1 MIGNETGEAGNA
13 VSAMHAIIDKMAAKY
28 ANNEPVL
35 AKFINHVHQLPS
47 VLAAFEET
55 LNQRTERKKVLTMTS
70 DEFIEQFLSDSTHNY
85 FYNGA
90 IDLFFEYDNVKYC
103 KIEEDDIVYAA
114 LTTLQD
120 YPELKPW
127 KYKIK
132 NQILKRVKDR
142 ELLNSIPESCT
153 IQNVIGIIY
162 PAIFSSRDAAK
173 HFLTI
178 LGDILNKKNTNYYFI
193 SARAKRFIQELSLQC
208 CALFGIPS
216 LTNVFK
222 FKFYEHTFSECRL
235 LNVNEVGVRAIKL
248 NEYSSPFKR
257 SIVDIMCVSSH
268 YSKRFGSADSF
279 LESPYCKD
287 ASLAAHCFYLKTNDE
302 ISIINKFVSMST
314 EPCDNYNI
322 TWKKMQYL
330 WKLFLE
336 DENLPYI
343 MFTNQLKA
351 HLTSIL
357 PCRAAGDAN
366 DDESGAIAGSGPGSG
381 SGSSSD
387 IVFTGITSKHLP
399 IVSDFLV
406 FWKETIIVIGDVLGA
421 GAAASNAALSTASR
435 EEEDELEIDE
445 LAILFINYVRTRKP
459 TQKNVNNLNI
469 TDELMHG
476 LVKHFFSEIQIEDD
490 KYIMNV
496 TSKMWNKKKEI
507 KHALMLTASMGTPL
521 SSSSANANA
530 NANASSAVELLSSE
544 SVDVL
549 HQQSQLQ
556 SPHAIYN
563 AYERYCAHS
572 YSHKSFVVS
581 KRYFEKY
588 YDEIMK
594 NNEK

>member
-1 MIGNETGEAGNA
+1 MDNSETGNA
-13 VSAMHAIIDKMAAKY
+13 IALLHAVIDKMAAKY

-35 AKFINHVHQLPS
+35 AKFINHVHQIPS
-47 VLAAFEET
+47 LLTTLEET

-120 YPELKPW
+120 YPDLKPW

-132 NQILKRVKDR
+132 NQILKRIKDR

-153 IQNVIGIIY
+153 IQNVIGMIY

-178 LGDILNKKNTNYYFI
+178 LGDVLNKKNSNYYFI

-235 LNVNEVGVRAIKL
+235 LNVNELGVRAIKL
-248 NEYSSPFKR
+248 GEYSSPFKR
-257 SIVDIMCVSSH
+257 NIVDILCVSSH

-287 ASLAAHCFYLKTNDE
+287 AALAAHCFYLKTNDE
-302 ISIINKFVSMST
+302 LSIINRFVSKTT

-330 WKLFLE
+330 WKLFLQ

-357 PCRAAGDAN
+357 PCKATGGDAI
-366 DDESGAIAGSGPGSG
+366 DDEICAGGGGTTSCSTT
-381 SGSSSD
+381 SSD

-399 IVSDFLV
+399 IVSDFLA
-406 FWKETIIVIGDVLGA
+406 FWKETIIVIGDVV
-421 GAAASNAALSTASR
+421 GAASSSSSASR

-445 LAILFINYVRTRKP
+445 LTILFINYVKIRKP
-459 TQKNVNNLNI
+459 SQKNVNNLNI

-496 TSKMWNKKKEI
+496 TSRMWNKKKEI
-507 KHALMLTASMGTPL
+507 KHALLLTASIST
-521 SSSSANANA
+521 
-530 NANASSAVELLSSE
+530 ASSASSASDSKSPASVAIEDLIMFE
-544 SVDVL
+544 SSADLL
-549 HQQSQLQ
+549 HQPQSQVQ

-588 YDEIMK
+588 YDEIM
-594 NNEK
+594 N

>member
-1 MIGNETGEAGNA
+1 MSNETGDAF
-13 VSAMHAIIDKMAAKY
+13 SLMHSIIDKMAAKY

-35 AKFINHVHQLPS
+35 AKFINHVHQIPS
-47 VLAAFEET
+47 VLSAFEET
-55 LNQRTERKKVLTMTS
+55 LNQRTERKKVLTLTS

-90 IDLFFEYDNVKYC
+90 IDLFFEYDNVKYS

-120 YPELKPW
+120 YTDLKPW

-132 NQILKRVKDR
+132 NQILKRIKERD
-142 ELLNSIPESCT
+142 LLNSIPESCT

-162 PAIFSSRDAAK
+162 PAVFSSRDAAK

-178 LGDILNKKNTNYYFI
+178 LGDVLNKKNTNYYFI
-193 SARAKRFIQELSLQC
+193 GARAKRFIQELSLQC

-248 NEYSSPFKR
+248 NEYASPFKR
-257 SIVDIMCVSSH
+257 DIVDIMCVSSH

-302 ISIINKFVSMST
+302 RSIVNKFVTTTT
-314 EPCDNYNI
+314 ESCDNYNI
-322 TWKKMQYL
+322 SWKKMQYL
-330 WKLFLE
+330 WKLFLK
-336 DENLPYI
+336 DENLPYVI
-343 MFTNQLKA
+343 FTNQVKA
-351 HLTSIL
+351 HLTSML
-357 PCRAAGDAN
+357 ACKTTGDSL
-366 DDESGAIAGSGPGSG
+366 DD
-381 SGSSSD
+381 D

-399 IVSDFLV
+399 IVSDFLT
-406 FWKETIIVIGDVLGA
+406 FWKETIID
-421 GAAASNAALSTASR
+421 ASR
-435 EEEDELEIDE
+435 EEVEASEEEDELEIDE
-445 LAILFINYVRTRKP
+445 LTILFIHYMRARKP
-459 TQKNVNNLNI
+459 SQKNVNNLNI

-496 TSKMWNKKKEI
+496 ASKMWNKKKEI
-507 KHALMLTASMGTPL
+507 KQALLLSASMA
-521 SSSSANANA
+521 SSANVA
-530 NANASSAVELLSSE
+530 SAVEAPSE
-544 SVDVL
+544 SVEPHSP
-549 HQQSQLQ
+549 HQQLQVQ

-563 AYERYCAHS
+563 AYERYCAYS
-572 YSHKSFVVS
+572 YSHKTFVVS

-594 NNEK
+594 

>member
-1 MIGNETGEAGNA
+1 MDNSETGNA
-13 VSAMHAIIDKMAAKY
+13 ISLLHAVIDKMAAKY
-28 ANNEPVL
+28 ASNEPVL
-35 AKFINHVHQLPS
+35 AKFINHVHQIPS
-47 VLAAFEET
+47 LLTTVEET

-120 YPELKPW
+120 YPDLKPW

-132 NQILKRVKDR
+132 NQILKRIKDR

-153 IQNVIGIIY
+153 IQNVIGIFY
-162 PAIFSSRDAAK
+162 PAVFSSRDAAK
-173 HFLTI
+173 HFLTV

-235 LNVNEVGVRAIKL
+235 LNVNELGVRAIKL
-248 NEYSSPFKR
+248 GEYSSPFKR
-257 SIVDIMCVSSH
+257 SIVDILCVSSH

-287 ASLAAHCFYLKTNDE
+287 ASLSAHCFYLKTNDE
-302 ISIINKFVSMST
+302 LSIINKFVSKTT

-357 PCRAAGDAN
+357 PCKATGGDAN
-366 DDESGAIAGSGPGSG
+366 DDENCAGTTTTSC
-381 SGSSSD
+381 SD

-399 IVSDFLV
+399 IVSDFLA
-406 FWKETIIVIGDVLGA
+406 FWKETIIVIGDVV
-421 GAAASNAALSTASR
+421 GAAATSSAASR

-445 LAILFINYVRTRKP
+445 LAILFISYVKTRKP
-459 TQKNVNNLNI
+459 SQKNLNNLNI

-496 TSKMWNKKKEI
+496 TSRMWNKKKEI
-507 KHALMLTASMGTPL
+507 KHALLMTASMST
-521 SSSSANANA
+521 S
-530 NANASSAVELLSSE
+530 ASSDSNPNVSSVAIANEDVLFE
-544 SVDVL
+544 SADLL
-549 HQQSQLQ
+549 HQQQSQVQ

-594 NNEK
+594 Q

>member
-1 MIGNETGEAGNA
+1 
-13 VSAMHAIIDKMAAKY
+13 MAAKY

-35 AKFINHVHQLPS
+35 AKFINHVHQIPS
-47 VLAAFEET
+47 VLSAFEET
-55 LNQRTERKKVLTMTS
+55 LNQRTERKKVLTLTS
-70 DEFIEQFLSDSTHNY
+70 DEFIEQFLSNSTHNY

-90 IDLFFEYDNVKYC
+90 IDLFFEYDNVKYS

-120 YPELKPW
+120 YPDLKPW

-132 NQILKRVKDR
+132 NQILKRIKERD
-142 ELLNSIPESCT
+142 LLNSIPESCT

-162 PAIFSSRDAAK
+162 PAVFSSRDAAK

-178 LGDILNKKNTNYYFI
+178 LGDVLNKKNTNYYFI
-193 SARAKRFIQELSLQC
+193 GARAKRFIQELSLQC

-248 NEYSSPFKR
+248 NEYASPFKR
-257 SIVDIMCVSSH
+257 NIVDIMCVSSH

-287 ASLAAHCFYLKTNDE
+287 ALLAAHCFYLKINDE
-302 ISIINKFVSMST
+302 LSIINKFVTTTT
-314 EPCDNYNI
+314 ESCDNYSI
-322 TWKKMQYL
+322 SWKKMQYL
-330 WKLFLE
+330 WKLFLK
-336 DENLPYI
+336 DENLPYVI
-343 MFTNQLKA
+343 FTNQVKA
-351 HLTSIL
+351 HLMSTL
-357 PCRAAGDAN
+357 PCKTTCDSL
-366 DDESGAIAGSGPGSG
+366 DD
-381 SGSSSD
+381 D

-399 IVSDFLV
+399 IVSDFLT
-406 FWKETIIVIGDVLGA
+406 FWKETIID
-421 GAAASNAALSTASR
+421 ASR
-435 EEEDELEIDE
+435 EAVEASVEEEDELEIDE
-445 LAILFINYVRTRKP
+445 LTILFIHYMRARKP
-459 TQKNVNNLNI
+459 SQKNVNNLNI

-496 TSKMWNKKKEI
+496 ASRMWNKKKEI
-507 KHALMLTASMGTPL
+507 KQALLLSASM
-521 SSSSANANA
+521 
-530 NANASSAVELLSSE
+530 ASSAIEAPSE
-544 SVDVL
+544 SVETPHSP
-549 HQQSQLQ
+549 HQQLQVQ

-563 AYERYCAHS
+563 AYERYCAYS
-572 YSHKSFVVS
+572 YSHKAFVVS

-588 YDEIMK
+588 YDEIM
-594 NNEK
+594 N

>member
-1 MIGNETGEAGNA
+1 MLGINEPGDAF
-13 VSAMHAIIDKMAAKY
+13 SLMHAIIDKMAAKY

-35 AKFINHVHQLPS
+35 TKFINHVHQIPS
-47 VLAAFEET
+47 VLSTFEDT
-55 LNQRTERKKVLTMTS
+55 LNQRTERKKVLTLTS
-70 DEFIEQFLSDSTHNY
+70 DEFIEQFLSDSNHNY

-90 IDLFFEYDNVKYC
+90 IDLFFEYDNVKYF

-120 YPELKPW
+120 YPDLKPW

-142 ELLNSIPESCT
+142 ELLDSIPESCT

-162 PAIFSSRDAAK
+162 PAVFSSRDAAK

-193 SARAKRFIQELSLQC
+193 GARAKRFIQELSLQC

-222 FKFYEHTFSECRL
+222 FKFYDHTFSECRL

-248 NEYSSPFKR
+248 NEYASPFKR
-257 SIVDIMCVSSH
+257 NIVDIMCVSSH

-287 ASLAAHCFYLKTNDE
+287 ALLATHCFYLKTNNE
-302 ISIINKFVSMST
+302 ISIVNKFVSTTT
-314 EPCDNYNI
+314 EPCENYNI
-322 TWKKMQYL
+322 SWKKMQYL
-330 WKLFLE
+330 WKLFLK

-343 MFTNQLKA
+343 IFTNQLKA
-351 HLTSIL
+351 HLTSML
-357 PCRAAGDAN
+357 PCKISGETLDDDAGN
-366 DDESGAIAGSGPGSG
+366 GSGTGG
-381 SGSSSD
+381 VTD

-399 IVSDFLV
+399 IVSDFLT
-406 FWKETIIVIGDVLGA
+406 FWKETITVIGDARG
-421 GAAASNAALSTASR
+421 GG
-435 EEEDELEIDE
+435 EGEGEEDELEIDE
-445 LAILFINYVRTRKP
+445 LTILFINYVRTRKP
-459 TQKNVNNLNI
+459 SQKNVNNMNI

-496 TSKMWNKKKEI
+496 TSVMWNKKKEI
-507 KHALMLTASMGTPL
+507 KQALILTASMASLTPTPTPTPAPAPAPAPTSSL
-521 SSSSANANA
+521 SMIDS
-530 NANASSAVELLSSE
+530 VELT
-544 SVDVL
+544 
-549 HQQSQLQ
+549 HQQLQVQ

-572 YSHKSFVVS
+572 YSHKAFVVS

-594 NNEK
+594 

>member
-1 MIGNETGEAGNA
+1 MASNETGDAG
-13 VSAMHAIIDKMAAKY
+13 SLMHAVIDKMMEKY

-35 AKFINHVHQLPS
+35 AKFINHVHQIPAL
-47 VLAAFEET
+47 LTTFEDT
-55 LNQRTERKKVLTMTS
+55 LNQRTERKKVLTLTS
-70 DEFIEQFLSDSTHNY
+70 DEFIDQFLSDSTHNY

-120 YPELKPW
+120 YPDLKPW

-132 NQILKRVKDR
+132 NQILKRVKERD
-142 ELLNSIPESCT
+142 LLNSIPESCT
-153 IQNVIGIIY
+153 IQNVIGMMY
-162 PAIFSSRDAAK
+162 PAVFSSRDAAK

-193 SARAKRFIQELSLQC
+193 GANSKRFIQELSLQC
-208 CALFGIPS
+208 CTLFGIPS

-222 FKFYEHTFSECRL
+222 FKFYDHTFSECRL

-248 NEYSSPFKR
+248 NDYASPFKR
-257 SIVDIMCVSSH
+257 NIVDIMCVSSH

-279 LESPYCKD
+279 LDSPYCKD
-287 ASLAAHCFYLKTNDE
+287 ASLASHCFYLKTNNE
-302 ISIINKFVSMST
+302 LSIVNKFVTTTT
-314 EPCDNYNI
+314 EPCENYNI

-330 WKLFLE
+330 WKLFLK

-343 MFTNQLKA
+343 IFTNQLKA
-351 HLTSIL
+351 HLTLML
-357 PCRAAGDAN
+357 PCKTAGEST
-366 DDESGAIAGSGPGSG
+366 DDEAGHISGAGAGAVT
-381 SGSSSD
+381 D

-399 IVSDFLV
+399 IVSDFLM
-406 FWKETIIVIGDVLGA
+406 FWKETIVASGDGGISPPIA
-421 GAAASNAALSTASR
+421 
-435 EEEDELEIDE
+435 EEDELEIDE
-445 LAILFINYVRTRKP
+445 LTILFINYVRARKP
-459 TQKNVNNLNI
+459 SQKNVNNMNI

-490 KYIMNV
+490 KYVMNV
-496 TSKMWNKKKEI
+496 TSTLWNKKKEI
-507 KHALMLTASMGTPL
+507 KQALLLSASMA
-521 SSSSANANA
+521 S
-530 NANASSAVELLSSE
+530 ASSAAAAASASSTVEASE
-544 SVDVL
+544 YVDVPM
-549 HQQSQLQ
+549 HQQLQVQ

-572 YSHKSFVVS
+572 YSHKLFVVS

-588 YDEIMK
+588 YDELIK
-594 NNEK
+594 

>member
-1 MIGNETGEAGNA
+1 MMSNKSEPGDA
-13 VSAMHAIIDKMAAKY
+13 VSLMHAIIDKMAIKY
-28 ANNEPVL
+28 AINEPVL
-35 AKFINHVHQLPS
+35 AKFINHVHQIPS
-47 VLAAFEET
+47 ILTTFEET

-132 NQILKRVKDR
+132 NQIIKRVKDR

-153 IQNVIGIIY
+153 IQNVIGVIY

-178 LGDILNKKNTNYYFI
+178 LGDVLNKKNTNYYFI

-208 CALFGIPS
+208 GALFGIPS

-248 NEYSSPFKR
+248 GEYSSPFKR

-279 LESPYCKD
+279 LDSPYCKD

-302 ISIINKFVSMST
+302 LSIINKFVTTST

-322 TWKKMQYL
+322 TWKKMHYL

-343 MFTNQLKA
+343 MFTNQLKT

-357 PCRAAGDAN
+357 ACKTAGDATA
-366 DDESGAIAGSGPGSG
+366 DDESS
-381 SGSSSD
+381 SSSD

-399 IVSDFLV
+399 IVSDFLM
-406 FWKETIIVIGDVLGA
+406 FWNETIIVISEMCA
-421 GAAASNAALSTASR
+421 PTTASR
-435 EEEDELEIDE
+435 EEEEDELEIDE
-445 LAILFINYVRTRKP
+445 LAILFINYVKTKKP
-459 TQKNVNNLNI
+459 SQKNVNNLNI

-476 LVKHFFSEIQIEDD
+476 LVKHFFSEIPIEDD

-496 TSKMWNKKKEI
+496 TSRMWNKKKEI
-507 KHALMLTASMGTPL
+507 KHALILTASMGTSV
-521 SSSSANANA
+521 SSSNASSASPASS
-530 NANASSAVELLSSE
+530 ASSAVELMSSE
-544 SVDVL
+544 SVDLL
-549 HQQSQLQ
+549 HQQSQVQ

-572 YSHKSFVVS
+572 YSHKAFVVS

-594 NNEK
+594 

>member
-1 MIGNETGEAGNA
+1 MSNETGDAF
-13 VSAMHAIIDKMAAKY
+13 SLMHSIIDKMAAKY

-35 AKFINHVHQLPS
+35 AKFINHVHQIPS
-47 VLAAFEET
+47 VLSAFEET
-55 LNQRTERKKVLTMTS
+55 LNQRTERKKVLTLTS
-70 DEFIEQFLSDSTHNY
+70 DEFIEQFLSNSTHNY

-90 IDLFFEYDNVKYC
+90 IDLFFEYDNVKYS

-120 YPELKPW
+120 YPDLKPW

-132 NQILKRVKDR
+132 NQILKRIKERD
-142 ELLNSIPESCT
+142 LLNSIPESCT

-162 PAIFSSRDAAK
+162 PAVFSSRDAAK

-178 LGDILNKKNTNYYFI
+178 LGDVLNKKNTNYYFI
-193 SARAKRFIQELSLQC
+193 GARAKRFIQELSLQC

-248 NEYSSPFKR
+248 NEYASPFKR
-257 SIVDIMCVSSH
+257 NIVDIMCVSSH

-287 ASLAAHCFYLKTNDE
+287 ALLAAHCFYLKINDE
-302 ISIINKFVSMST
+302 LSIINKFVTTTT
-314 EPCDNYNI
+314 ESCDNYSI
-322 TWKKMQYL
+322 SWKKMQYL
-330 WKLFLE
+330 WKLFLK
-336 DENLPYI
+336 DENLPYVI
-343 MFTNQLKA
+343 FTNQVKA
-351 HLTSIL
+351 HLMSTL
-357 PCRAAGDAN
+357 PCKTTCDSL
-366 DDESGAIAGSGPGSG
+366 DD
-381 SGSSSD
+381 D

-399 IVSDFLV
+399 IVSDFLT
-406 FWKETIIVIGDVLGA
+406 FWKETIID
-421 GAAASNAALSTASR
+421 ASR
-435 EEEDELEIDE
+435 EAVEASVEEEDELEIDE
-445 LAILFINYVRTRKP
+445 LTILFIHYMRARKP
-459 TQKNVNNLNI
+459 SQKNVNNLNI

-496 TSKMWNKKKEI
+496 ASRMWNKKKEI
-507 KHALMLTASMGTPL
+507 KQALLLSASM
-521 SSSSANANA
+521 
-530 NANASSAVELLSSE
+530 ASSAIEAPSE
-544 SVDVL
+544 SVETPHSP
-549 HQQSQLQ
+549 HQQLQVQ

-563 AYERYCAHS
+563 AYERYCAYS
-572 YSHKSFVVS
+572 YSHKAFVVS

-588 YDEIMK
+588 YDEIM
-594 NNEK
+594 N

>member
-1 MIGNETGEAGNA
+1 MSNETGDAF
-13 VSAMHAIIDKMAAKY
+13 SLMHSIIDKMAAKY

-35 AKFINHVHQLPS
+35 AKFINHVHQIPS
-47 VLAAFEET
+47 VLSAFEET
-55 LNQRTERKKVLTMTS
+55 LNQRTERKKVLTLTS

-90 IDLFFEYDNVKYC
+90 IDLFFEYDNVKYS

-120 YPELKPW
+120 YTDLKPW

-132 NQILKRVKDR
+132 NQILKRIKERD
-142 ELLNSIPESCT
+142 LLNSIPESCT

-162 PAIFSSRDAAK
+162 PAVFSSRDAAK

-178 LGDILNKKNTNYYFI
+178 LGDVLNKKNTNYYFI
-193 SARAKRFIQELSLQC
+193 GARAKRFIQELSLQC

-248 NEYSSPFKR
+248 NEYASPFKR
-257 SIVDIMCVSSH
+257 DIVDIMCVSSH

-302 ISIINKFVSMST
+302 RSIVNKFVTTTT
-314 EPCDNYNI
+314 ESCDNYNI
-322 TWKKMQYL
+322 SWKKMQYL
-330 WKLFLE
+330 WKLFLK
-336 DENLPYI
+336 DENLPYVI
-343 MFTNQLKA
+343 FTNQVKA
-351 HLTSIL
+351 HLTSML
-357 PCRAAGDAN
+357 ACKTTGDSL
-366 DDESGAIAGSGPGSG
+366 DD
-381 SGSSSD
+381 D

-399 IVSDFLV
+399 IVSDFLT
-406 FWKETIIVIGDVLGA
+406 FWKETIID
-421 GAAASNAALSTASR
+421 ASR
-435 EEEDELEIDE
+435 EEVEAVEAVEASEASEEEDELEIDE
-445 LAILFINYVRTRKP
+445 LTILFIHYMRARKP
-459 TQKNVNNLNI
+459 SQKNVNNLNI

-496 TSKMWNKKKEI
+496 ASKMWNKKKEI
-507 KHALMLTASMGTPL
+507 KQALLLSASMA
-521 SSSSANANA
+521 SSANVA
-530 NANASSAVELLSSE
+530 SAVEAPSE
-544 SVDVL
+544 SVEPHSP
-549 HQQSQLQ
+549 HQQLQVQ

-563 AYERYCAHS
+563 AYERYCAYS
-572 YSHKSFVVS
+572 YSHKTFVVS

-594 NNEK
+594 